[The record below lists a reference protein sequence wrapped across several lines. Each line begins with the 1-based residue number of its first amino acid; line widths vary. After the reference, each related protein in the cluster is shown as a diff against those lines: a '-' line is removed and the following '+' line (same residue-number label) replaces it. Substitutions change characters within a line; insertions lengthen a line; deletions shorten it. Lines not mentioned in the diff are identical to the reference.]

1 MFTKRDCVLLL
12 TELQEN
18 GLNVKEQLNKV
29 LRSDTVP
36 LDVLKYINDNR
47 ELELTNFYRKIRK
60 SYNDKKSKLYINI
73 MKGVEEP
80 KTVLTTLSGMLTQIL
95 LHSEKL
101 ENKNMFLKHARA
113 DEISYVLYNYVKS
126 YDISKCLSLLTLIRS
141 DIKAIEEIYR

>member
-73 MKGVEEP
+73 MKCVEEP